1 MGFIEDVTTWFWNMF
16 VYFNVAGGAMGC
28 WMVGG
33 WGLLWDDDDGAL
45 MQQCYNLWGG
55 LAVTFPVTF
64 ESSYAEASWAL
75 RYRSTVSWDWSL
87 SFLAPQGFSCLPT
100 RKVKWNYTNDKS
112 YSYLILETIVH
123 QKNMFY
129 ISLFMY
135 HTSLSF
141 YRHQSSKIA
150 LNWVFDS
157 ISSFTKFRA
166 VQA

>member
-1 MGFIEDVTTWFWNMF
+1 MLIVAINLQRQAKCGWRIWFFRQKFWKRFLIVTN
-16 VYFNVAGGAMGC
+16 C
-28 WMVGG
+28 S
-33 WGLLWDDDDGAL
+33 
-45 MQQCYNLWGG
+45 
-55 LAVTFPVTF
+55 FPVTF

-141 YRHQSSKIA
+141 YRHQSSKIT